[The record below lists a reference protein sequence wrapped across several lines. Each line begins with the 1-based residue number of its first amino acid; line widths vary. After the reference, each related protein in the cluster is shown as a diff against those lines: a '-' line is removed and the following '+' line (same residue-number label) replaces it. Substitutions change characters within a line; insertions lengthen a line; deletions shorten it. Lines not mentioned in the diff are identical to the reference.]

1 MSGVLRENIF
11 GLRRPTAW
19 LWLSLL
25 TLALYIN
32 VLQNGFAWDDRTMIF
47 PSSSTAS
54 MASGKNIAQGDR
66 LLQRP
71 LMHFSFQMDR
81 LIYGRNPA
89 GFHLTNILLHLGLV
103 LLFVVLSKGLLGAGE
118 SALWASLL
126 FVLHPV
132 HSEAVAALLGRSD
145 LLVGLFTLLA
155 LWAYRRGAFWSSLA
169 FGLVLSLL
177 AMACKESGLAVI
189 GLLIWYDLC
198 FRRGEGGKFWPR
210 WLSLLG
216 LAALTLLAYLWLLS
230 RNPWNAVVAWKWWG
244 GSPYHT
250 FLMMLTVV
258 WEYFH
263 LLFFPAWQSPWYVTP
278 VVNTWLNWKV
288 LLGLAILLGSLAIP
302 VLSVRRRPA
311 LAFGLGWVL
320 LFLIPVSNLVPIP
333 GSMMAERWL
342 YIPSMGFCLIG
353 GMALDWT
360 WSSLRGVPLRSG
372 AGRRSNLAVFFR
384 GSVVAFGLIVAFL
397 FAYQTVRSN
406 AVWRDDETLF
416 RRVIERFPDSFKGH
430 ANLGK
435 TLLDQGRTTE
445 AKGELRKAVA
455 LKSDSP
461 FPFLWLGEIYLR
473 EEKLD
478 SARAAFSESIRRDS
492 TFYPAYLSLGGL
504 YRQAGRADSA
514 LAVYAQGLRHVQS
527 AELNNNYGILLV
539 ERGSLPEGIRAYQ
552 QAVRV
557 DPGYAPAYH
566 NMGNA
571 YRSSGDFPEAED
583 SYRQALRVDP
593 ALAEAHHALGMLYGS
608 QGRYPEA
615 VREMEMAVKERPGE
629 LGFEI
634 ALARVY
640 AAAGDPSRAIEA
652 YNRILTSNPA
662 MGFLVA
668 ERDSLKKQLSSRQP

>member
-1 MSGVLRENIF
+1 MRGVLRENIF

-25 TLALYIN
+25 MLALYIN
-32 VLQNGFAWDDRTMIF
+32 VLQNGFVWDDRTMIF
-47 PSSSTAS
+47 PSSSTAG
-54 MASGKNIAQGDR
+54 MASGKTIAQGDR

-71 LMHFSFQMDR
+71 VMHFSFQMDR

-89 GFHLTNILLHLGLV
+89 GFHLTNLLLHLGIVLV
-103 LLFVVLSKGLLGAGE
+103 FAGLVRSLLGSEVSALIAGALFV
-118 SALWASLL
+118 
-126 FVLHPV
+126 FHPV
-132 HSEAVAALLGRSD
+132 HSEAVSALLGRSD
-145 LLVGLFTLLA
+145 LLVGLFSLLGLLVYRKRSPLFSLVLGPLFFLLA
-155 LWAYRRGAFWSSLA
+155 TAS
-169 FGLVLSLL
+169 
-177 AMACKESGLAVI
+177 KESGLATL
-189 GLLIWYDLC
+189 GLFVWYDLC
-198 FRRGEGGKFWPR
+198 FRRSEGRRLWIR
-210 WLSLLG
+210 WLPLLA
-216 LAALTLLAYLWLLS
+216 LVLLAIPVYLFLLHRNAWLAVAAL
-230 RNPWNAVVAWKWWG
+230 KWWG

-250 FLMMLTVV
+250 FLMMLTVG
-258 WEYFH
+258 WEYAR
-263 LLFFPAWQSPWYVTP
+263 LLIFPSWLSPWYVTP
-278 VVNTWLNWKV
+278 LVNTWLNWKV
-288 LLGLAILLGSLAIP
+288 VLGLVILLGVLAIL
-302 VLSVRRRPA
+302 VLSVCRRPA
-311 LAFGLGWVL
+311 LAFGLGWVF

-342 YIPSMGFCLIG
+342 YVPSMGFCLLG
-353 GMALDWT
+353 GMALNWVWT
-360 WSSLRGVPLRSG
+360 KLVVP
-372 AGRRSNLAVFFR
+372 RRSSWRLGGIAA
-384 GSVVAFGLIVAFL
+384 GIIVAIL
-397 FAYQTVRSN
+397 MGWQTVRSN

-416 RRVIERFPDSFKGH
+416 RRVIVRFPDSFKGH

-435 TLLDQGRTTE
+435 TLLDQGRMTE

-461 FPFLWLGEIYLR
+461 FPFLWLGEVYLKEGR
-473 EEKLD
+473 GD
-478 SARAAFSESIRRDS
+478 SAQAAFSESIRKDS

-514 LAVYAQGLRHVQS
+514 LAVYAEGLRHVQS
-527 AELNNNYGILLV
+527 AELYNNYGIQLV
-539 ERGSLPEGIRAYQ
+539 EHGSLPDGIRAYQ

-571 YRSSGDFPEAED
+571 YRSLGDFPEAEI
-583 SYRQALRVDP
+583 SYRQALRIDP

-608 QGRYPEA
+608 QGLYSEA

-640 AAAGDPSRAIEA
+640 AAAGDPFRAIEA
-652 YNRILTSNPA
+652 YDRILSSNPA

-668 ERDSLKKQLSSRQP
+668 ERDSLKKQLSSRLP

>member
-1 MSGVLRENIF
+1 MSRSAYQSGRAL
-11 GLRRPTAW
+11 
-19 LWLSLL
+19 LWLGLVTLL
-25 TLALYIN
+25 IYVN
-32 VLQNGFAWDDRTMIF
+32 GLQNGFVWDDRTMIF

-71 LMHFSFQMDR
+71 LMLLSFQVDR
-81 LIYGRNPA
+81 LLYGRNPA
-89 GFHLTNILLHLGLV
+89 GFHLTNLLLHLGIV
-103 LLFVVLSKGLLGAGE
+103 LIFAGVVRSLLGSEIPALIAG
-118 SALWASLL
+118 AL

-132 HSEAVAALLGRSD
+132 HSEAVSALLGRSD
-145 LLVGLFTLLA
+145 LLVGLFSLLG
-155 LWAYRRGAFWSSLA
+155 LWAYRKRSPLFSLV
-169 FGLVLSLL
+169 FGLLFFLL
-177 AMACKESGLAVI
+177 AIASKESGLATL
-189 GLLIWYDLC
+189 GLFVWYDLC
-198 FRRGEGGKFWPR
+198 FRRSEGRRLWIR
-210 WLSLLG
+210 WLP
-216 LAALTLLAYLWLLS
+216 LLALVLLAIPVYLFLLQ
-230 RNPWNAVVAWKWWG
+230 RNPWLVVASLKWWG
-244 GSPYHT
+244 GTPYHT

-258 WEYFH
+258 WEYAR
-263 LLFFPAWQSPWYVTP
+263 LLFFPISLSPWYVTP
-278 VVNTWLNWKV
+278 AVTTVLHWKV
-288 LLGLAILLGSLAIP
+288 IAGLAVFLAVLVLLVWSYRKQPL
-302 VLSVRRRPA
+302 LS
-311 LAFGLGWVL
+311 FGLGWMFSAL
-320 LFLIPVSNLVPIP
+320 LPVSNLVPIP

-342 YIPSMGFCLIG
+342 YVPSMGFCLLG
-353 GMALDWT
+353 GMALDWVWT
-360 WSSLRGVPLRSG
+360 KLVVP
-372 AGRRSNLAVFFR
+372 R
-384 GSVVAFGLIVAFL
+384 GSGWRLGGIAAGIIVAIL
-397 FAYQTVRSN
+397 MGWQTVRSN

-435 TLLDQGRTTE
+435 TLLDQGRMTE

-461 FPFLWLGEIYLR
+461 FPFHWLGEVCLR
-473 EEKLD
+473 EGKLD
-478 SARAAFSESIRRDS
+478 SAQAAFSEAIRKDS

-504 YRQAGRADSA
+504 HRQAGMADSA
-514 LAVYAQGLRHVQS
+514 LAVYAEGLRHVQS
-527 AELNNNYGILLV
+527 AELYNNYGIQLV
-539 ERGSLPEGIRAYQ
+539 EHGSLPDGIQAYQ

-571 YRSSGDFPEAED
+571 YRSLGDFPEAEA

-634 ALARVY
+634 ALARIY

-652 YNRILTSNPA
+652 YDRILSSNPA
-662 MGFLVA
+662 LGFLVA